1 MPMNMQA
8 TTLKSPVNQ
17 NRRVPYQQRL
27 NTLQSEIYLT
37 LQTRHAQALVRG
49 RNVPGKPL
57 IVGLVGFADRLR
69 LIWTGAKQNDPY
81 ADWWLIKIEDAINA
95 TSNSLQNSHTEVST
109 KLNEIQAIRIA
120 PAASKDPFRFELRF
134 ATPYAFRAASTLA
147 QFDALTRDALTARH
161 TGLITG
167 EESQDLIF
175 RFSHKIRSILNLPF
189 SYRYLSID
197 RARPDS
203 WKDVQSKAQRLMG
216 VLPEDVRSGK
226 RRAPLAPDICVNTEM
241 DLPAVEDPAMEEVLG
256 C

>member
-1 MPMNMQA
+1 MQVNP
-8 TTLKSPVNQ
+8 LKSAVNRH
-17 NRRVPYQQRL
+17 RRVPYQQRL

-37 LQTRHAQALVRG
+37 LQTRHAQALIRG

-69 LIWTGAKQNDPY
+69 LIWTGSKQNDPY
-81 ADWWLIKIEDAINA
+81 ADWWLIKINDAINA
-95 TSNSLQNSHTEVST
+95 TSNSLRNSQMEVSS
-109 KLNEIQAIRIA
+109 KLDEIQALRIA

-147 QFDALTRDALTARH
+147 QFDTLTRDALTARH
-161 TGLITG
+161 TGLLTG
-167 EESQDLIF
+167 EQSQDLIF
-175 RFSHKIRSILNLPF
+175 RFSHKIRSIFNLPF

-197 RARPDS
+197 RARPES
-203 WKDVQSKAQRLMG
+203 WKEVQKRAERLMG
-216 VLPEDVRSGK
+216 VLPDDIRAGK

-241 DLPAVEDPAMEEVLG
+241 DLPAVEDPATEEMLG

>member
-1 MPMNMQA
+1 MQA
-8 TTLKSPVNQ
+8 TTLKSSVNR

-81 ADWWLIKIEDAINA
+81 ADWWLIKIEDAIF
-95 TSNSLQNSHTEVST
+95 TLSNLLKTDHKEISA
-109 KLNEIQAIRIA
+109 KLDEIQAIRIA

-134 ATPYAFRAASTLA
+134 ATPYAFRASSMLA
-147 QFDALTRDALTARH
+147 QFDALTRDVLTARH
-161 TGLITG
+161 IGAISTET
-167 EESQDLIF
+167 SQDLIF
-175 RFSHKIRSILNLPF
+175 RYSHKIRSTFNLPF

-203 WKDVQSKAQRLMG
+203 WKEVETRAQRLMG
-216 VLPEDVRSGK
+216 VLPDDVRSGQ
-226 RRAPLAPDICVNTEM
+226 RRATLAPELCVNTEM
-241 DLPAVEDPAMEEVLG
+241 ELPAVEDPATEEVLG